1 MTIKYKTIK
10 EIKKMISQKEISN
23 KEIVQE
29 VYKLINE
36 NSHLNAFVTLNEEN
50 SIKQADNLDNN
61 PSEMALA
68 GIPIAQKD
76 LFCTKGLRTTCGS
89 KILDNF
95 IPPYSAT
102 VIENLENAGCI
113 SVGKTNMD
121 EFAMGSS
128 NETSYFGNVHNPW
141 GDKLVPGGSS
151 GGSASAVAAGIVP
164 AASGTD
170 TGGSIRQPASLCG
183 ITGLKPT
190 YGRVSRWGMIAFA
203 SSLDQA
209 GPMARTVEDC
219 ALLLNEMCSHDIKD
233 TTSLDEDIP
242 NFENRAGAVTLD
254 ITMAELNT
262 YSQNCS
268 PTDPPILMSWPGAL
282 PRQLD
287 EYIDLN
293 NETNTELLADQIW
306 DGERNLDPNWEAILK
321 KNFLNSGGYQYFKMI
336 VDEVSTRFN
345 LANTVDDF
353 EIITDKENYYSLE
366 VLNIINN
373 IRDDFNTYQANLD
386 TTTFMPRQANDCAN
400 VEYYI
405 DDLKWG
411 LPVYLGLDGTEVTE
425 EYKYDTGEF
434 LETKGFYLP
443 TYYYY
448 NKTDS
453 RYQPFKRPSSGGF
466 SHSSIFLLVSKFQL
480 DVKGEPYFF
489 MDLDRL
495 NCIDEVAP
503 YKENEFSEMNNMSTG
518 NPNSAFAK
526 LPLSIQD
533 EVAYSGSQIT
543 SKSYDPPLN
552 RLSRLAIRL
561 RFHNGRPVKFGI
573 QPFSFV
579 LEIKCSKQSLKLK

>member
-50 SIKQADNLDNN
+50 SLKQADNLDNN

-242 NFENRAGAVTLD
+242 NFENDLNQSLKGKKIGVVKDLD
-254 ITMAELNT
+254 LSSLDNDVVSVYEDSLNEFVSLGAELKDI
-262 YSQNCS
+262 S
-268 PTDPPILMSWPGAL
+268 L
-282 PRQLD
+282 P
-287 EYIDLN
+287 
-293 NETNTELLADQIW
+293 
-306 DGERNLDPNWEAILK
+306 
-321 KNFLNSGGYQYFKMI
+321 
-336 VDEVSTRFN
+336 N
-345 LANTVDDF
+345 LALSV
-353 EIITDKENYYSLE
+353 
-366 VLNIINN
+366 
-373 IRDDFNTYQANLD
+373 
-386 TTTFMPRQANDCAN
+386 
-400 VEYYI
+400 
-405 DDLKWG
+405 
-411 LPVYLGLDGTEVTE
+411 
-425 EYKYDTGEF
+425 
-434 LETKGFYLP
+434 P
-443 TYYYY
+443 TYY
-448 NKTDS
+448 
-453 RYQPFKRPSSGGF
+453 
-466 SHSSIFLLVSKFQL
+466 V
-480 DVKGEPYFF
+480 
-489 MDLDRL
+489 
-495 NCIDEVAP
+495 VAP
-503 YKENEFSEMNNMSTG
+503 AECSSN
-518 NPNSAFAK
+518 
-526 LPLSIQD
+526 
-533 EVAYSGSQIT
+533 
-543 SKSYDPPLN
+543 
-552 RLSRLAIRL
+552 LSR
-561 RFHNGRPVKFGI
+561 FDGVKFGRRSENPRDLEELYI
-573 QPFSFV
+573 QTRSEGFGDEVKRRILIGSYVLSAGYYDAYYKKAQQVRRLIKKDFDEAFSNVDVIMTPTTRGPAFEMGSKGSDPIQMY
-579 LEIKCSKQSLKLK
+579 LEDLFTISANLAGLPAMSLPNGNIDKKPIGLQIIGNFLDESTILNFGHMYQTKTNWHMLTPDGVKE

>member
-50 SIKQADNLDNN
+50 SLKQADNLDNN

-242 NFENRAGAVTLD
+242 NFENDLNQSLKGKKIGVVKDLD
-254 ITMAELNT
+254 LSSLDNDVVSVYEDSLNEFVSLGAELKDI
-262 YSQNCS
+262 S
-268 PTDPPILMSWPGAL
+268 L
-282 PRQLD
+282 P
-287 EYIDLN
+287 
-293 NETNTELLADQIW
+293 
-306 DGERNLDPNWEAILK
+306 
-321 KNFLNSGGYQYFKMI
+321 
-336 VDEVSTRFN
+336 N
-345 LANTVDDF
+345 LALSV
-353 EIITDKENYYSLE
+353 
-366 VLNIINN
+366 
-373 IRDDFNTYQANLD
+373 
-386 TTTFMPRQANDCAN
+386 
-400 VEYYI
+400 
-405 DDLKWG
+405 
-411 LPVYLGLDGTEVTE
+411 
-425 EYKYDTGEF
+425 
-434 LETKGFYLP
+434 P
-443 TYYYY
+443 TYY
-448 NKTDS
+448 
-453 RYQPFKRPSSGGF
+453 
-466 SHSSIFLLVSKFQL
+466 V
-480 DVKGEPYFF
+480 
-489 MDLDRL
+489 
-495 NCIDEVAP
+495 VAP
-503 YKENEFSEMNNMSTG
+503 AECSSN
-518 NPNSAFAK
+518 
-526 LPLSIQD
+526 
-533 EVAYSGSQIT
+533 
-543 SKSYDPPLN
+543 
-552 RLSRLAIRL
+552 LSR
-561 RFHNGRPVKFGI
+561 FDGVKFGRRSENPKDLEELYI
-573 QPFSFV
+573 QTRSEGFGDEVKRRILIGSYVLSAGYYDAYYKKAQQVRRLIKKDFDEAFSSVDVIMTPTTRGPAFEMGSKGSDPIQMY
-579 LEIKCSKQSLKLK
+579 LEDLFTISANLAGLPAMSLPNGNIDKKPIGLQIIGNFLDESTILNFGHMYQTKTNWHMLTPDGVKE